1 MTQKRKNSLPTG
13 EEGRKALST
22 REKGK
27 SKREEDIVAGGDIS
41 GGMDSMNGEVGSDIS
56 GSLDVMD
63 KAVIAMVNLYL
74 KNLSSSERYII
85 LKNVVSQSAEKTE
98 IESGIRA
105 HIDGEKL
112 ADLID
117 MAKAYLAELLNVK
130 NIASTHSA
138 HSAPSASSA
147 LCGRQPEEPIETVFD
162 TVIGVDMS
170 NTNCEMIN
178 TVEYEDY
185 SDGAELVDCAELA
198 EAADGVDTETT
209 EAGELED
216 DGFPKYNPELERS
229 FEVLLNKSW
238 DVLYN
243 LMRDLSGTEY
253 VTHMPFELAE
263 MIVNHCE
270 EITDNSR
277 QSGRN

>member
-1 MTQKRKNSLPTG
+1 MIRRTG
-13 EEGRKALST
+13 LAESRLCDSVG
-22 REKGK
+22 
-27 SKREEDIVAGGDIS
+27 IVRA
-41 GGMDSMNGEVGSDIS
+41 E
-56 GSLDVMD
+56 
-63 KAVIAMVNLYL
+63 
-74 KNLSSSERYII
+74 SE
-85 LKNVVSQSAEKTE
+85 Q
-98 IESGIRA
+98 GIKA
-105 HIDGEKL
+105 HIDGAKL

-198 EAADGVDTETT
+198 EAADGVDTETDGA
-209 EAGELED
+209 EAADSAAELEDDVD
-216 DGFPKYNPELERS
+216 DGFPKYNPELEMS

-238 DVLYN
+238 EVLYN
-243 LMRDLSGTEY
+243 LMRELSGTEY

-263 MIVNHCE
+263 MIANHYE
-270 EITDNSR
+270 EITE
-277 QSGRN
+277 